1 MDPFTNI
8 LFTNE
13 AEWNDW
19 LNAVEED
26 DEDQDGEEAQLPWP
40 AAFPALLIRVDIGSL
55 DHHLYTWVTL
65 HDFIES
71 N

>member
-1 MDPFTNI
+1 MNPFTEI
-8 LFTNE
+8 LFTHE
-13 AEWNDW
+13 DLFNDW
-19 LNAVEED
+19 RDTVE
-26 DEDQDGEEAQLPWP
+26 QDNGEEAQLPGP
-40 AAFPALLIRVDIGSL
+40 AAFPALLIKVDIGSL